1 MAGIAFIYFLS
12 FLTAAPAQGFSVR
25 SPGFVH
31 AHFVPNPR
39 SERVYLQ
46 MPDRKV
52 THQPQME
59 RHPIFSHVK
68 HLGFVGKDDSLQ
80 ASPVEASSSAGS
92 QAL

>member
-1 MAGIAFIYFLS
+1 M
-12 FLTAAPAQGFSVR
+12 
-25 SPGFVH
+25 
-31 AHFVPNPR
+31 
-39 SERVYLQ
+39 YLQ

-59 RHPIFSHVK
+59 RHPIFSQFQMK

-92 QAL
+92 QALAKQRFAKDDAEGT